1 MCLQAVLLVLP
12 AAILHA
18 TWNFATRKSAGNLAV
33 LWLSLL
39 LAGLAFL
46 PVSIVAGWQGGLT
59 WTGAGYLLLTA
70 ITHAVYFPLL
80 AAAYRGGNISLVY
93 PDGPIPPLKR
103 GPATRRNRETARY
116 SPAIRVPTAIRR
128 VGDSSPIQV

>member
-1 MCLQAVLLVLP
+1 MYGFGVV
-12 AAILHA
+12 
-18 TWNFATRKSAGNLAV
+18 
-33 LWLSLL
+33 WLSLL

-80 AAAYRGGNISLVY
+80 AAAYRGGHISLVY